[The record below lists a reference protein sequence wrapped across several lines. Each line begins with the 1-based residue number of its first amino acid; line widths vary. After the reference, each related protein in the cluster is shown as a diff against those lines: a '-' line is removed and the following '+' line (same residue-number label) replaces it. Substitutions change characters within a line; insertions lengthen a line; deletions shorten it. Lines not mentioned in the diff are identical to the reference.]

1 VGRSRRRAVHAAQS
15 APRAAE
21 RKQAVAAAAAAPD
34 LEVFRRRT
42 LATYLVGAVLLAV
55 LVLMGTI
62 MLLGAI
68 GPWIVLLA
76 GAAAAYGL
84 HRWATNRLEGVVL
97 SQEDQTLR
105 TMASG
110 LLLLVLAFAALAA
123 GLLTVVSL

>member
-1 VGRSRRRAVHAAQS
+1 MGRSRRRTVRAGTAAAQV

-21 RKQAVAAAAAAPD
+21 VAPD
-34 LEVFRRRT
+34 LAVFRRRT

-68 GPWIVLLA
+68 GPWIVLVV

-84 HRWATNRLEGVVL
+84 HRWATDRLDGVVL

-110 LLLLVLAFAALAA
+110 LLVLVLGFAAVAA